1 MYDTLNLNMTL
12 AKQRQEQLVKEA
24 RASRASQSTTGQRSP
39 VLMALGRGFTQ
50 LGKRLAPQEQGENT

>member
-24 RASRASQSTTGQRSP
+24 RASRASPRSARSACCVP
-39 VLMALGRGFTQ
+39 
-50 LGKRLAPQEQGENT
+50 